1 MKNIKLSMIALIAIG
16 NIAYAGGDIAPV
28 TYYETHDAVDASIAY
43 EEEVIEPIYQEPIPE
58 PVYLDS
64 EPIIESEP
72 IVEEIVPKAEPKPA
86 PVVVQPKPVV
96 VKQPVPIPVST
107 PKSISPSGFYAG
119 LGITG
124 SRYQS
129 NCNCP
134 DSSNG
139 SSNLGSPSKSQRSG
153 KENNVAALVRVG
165 YDFNRYVGIEARG
178 IGTLDSGSSAKIS
191 HMGLF
196 VKPMIPITDSLNTY
210 GLVGLAKTKVTG
222 SYQNVDAESL
232 ALGGGFELDLSTDT
246 PKEGRYSRNFDGQ
259 GDQEKGMGLFVDY
272 ERLVAKQNSP
282 DLDTVSAG
290 VTYDF

>member
-107 PKSISPSGFYAG
+107 PKSISPSGF
-119 LGITG
+119 
-124 SRYQS
+124 
-129 NCNCP
+129 
-134 DSSNG
+134 
-139 SSNLGSPSKSQRSG
+139 
-153 KENNVAALVRVG
+153 
-165 YDFNRYVGIEARG
+165 
-178 IGTLDSGSSAKIS
+178 
-191 HMGLF
+191 
-196 VKPMIPITDSLNTY
+196 
-210 GLVGLAKTKVTG
+210 
-222 SYQNVDAESL
+222 
-232 ALGGGFELDLSTDT
+232 
-246 PKEGRYSRNFDGQ
+246 
-259 GDQEKGMGLFVDY
+259 
-272 ERLVAKQNSP
+272 
-282 DLDTVSAG
+282 
-290 VTYDF
+290 